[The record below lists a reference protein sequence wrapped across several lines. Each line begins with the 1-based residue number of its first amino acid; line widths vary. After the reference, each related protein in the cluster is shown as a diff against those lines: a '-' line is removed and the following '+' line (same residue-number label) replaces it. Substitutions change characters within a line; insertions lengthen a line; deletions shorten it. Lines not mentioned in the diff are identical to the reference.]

1 MGRATIER
9 LLDLLE
15 SLPSHCAVIF
25 TTTRDG
31 QERLFED
38 QDDAGPLLSRCV
50 RINLTNQG
58 LAKAAAPMLQRI
70 ARAEGLDG
78 QPVEAYSKLMARC
91 ANSIRAAVQAIENG
105 EMLAERTV

>member
-1 MGRATIER
+1 MTPLNDTQGPVRR
-9 LLDLLE
+9 L
-15 SLPSHCAVIF
+15 
-25 TTTRDG
+25 
-31 QERLFED
+31 
-38 QDDAGPLLSRCV
+38 DDAGPLLSRCV

-105 EMLAERTV
+105 EMLVERTV